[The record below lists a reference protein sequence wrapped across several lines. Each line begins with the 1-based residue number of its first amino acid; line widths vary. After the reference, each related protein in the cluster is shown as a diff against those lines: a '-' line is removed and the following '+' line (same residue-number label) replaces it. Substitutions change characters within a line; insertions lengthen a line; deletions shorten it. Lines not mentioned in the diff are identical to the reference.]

1 MADELQSFL
10 KAYSSEVRD
19 LALGAR
25 ELVLRLVPKAQE
37 KVHRPWKTVA
47 YGLSRKFCS
56 ISPYRSFVNLHF
68 HQGASLPDPSGLL
81 QGTGKSARH
90 VRVASATD
98 LRRPALSAL
107 IRAASRQAE

>member
-1 MADELQSFL
+1 MVDELQSFL
-10 KAYSSEVRD
+10 KAYPPEVRE

-25 ELVLRLVPKAQE
+25 ELVLRLVPKAEE

-47 YGLSRKFCS
+47 YGLSKKFCA

-81 QGTGKSARH
+81 EGTGKSARH

-98 LRRPALSAL
+98 LRRPALAAL
-107 IRAASRQAE
+107 IRAASRCAG